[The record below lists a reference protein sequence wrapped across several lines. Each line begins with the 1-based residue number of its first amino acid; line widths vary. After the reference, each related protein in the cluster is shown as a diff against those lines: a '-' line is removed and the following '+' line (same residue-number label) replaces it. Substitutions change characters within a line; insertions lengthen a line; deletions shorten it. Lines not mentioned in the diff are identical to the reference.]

1 VLTRWTTPGWRTG
14 AGILSHRSPLL
25 ALGLVLLVLVP
36 VWRQA
41 KLVPLGSYDQDF
53 YLGIAYDL
61 LESGRY
67 TDGFA
72 YAVPL
77 PSGERPPGM
86 RFAPLYPVMV
96 AAASL
101 LEPGL
106 RAAGACVVNTYP
118 NYEAC
123 QNAATLVRGTQ
134 FLMLAA
140 VYLMVWWLGGV
151 LIGSWRGAWMALAIA
166 LITAPYLMRSVDLVM
181 TEITTLFLSSA
192 ATAAGVAA
200 LQRPHRLRWGVA
212 AGVLL
217 GLGALTRPAF
227 LYLFYAVVVASFC
240 LAAVAAARRR
250 WRAGLLLGVFVA
262 GFAVPVGPWVLR
274 NAIVLHRAG
283 LSFGYASH
291 TLVQRISFDAMTP
304 REYAL
309 SYLCGLPD
317 GFGIANQLV
326 GRGSCDRF
334 ALDDKP
340 GTFYQIGTGPLLTQT
355 LEASGGY
362 ENHLSYLLHTYIFK
376 EPLKHALVTIPMA
389 LRGAWVDHDWG
400 LVLGLVCI
408 GMTVTAVRRRET
420 GFLVLALPAW
430 FMLLF
435 NAAVAVN
442 QVRYNLM
449 LIPPYAVAGAM
460 VVERILR
467 TRRGGGGGLRRR
479 MAQGLI
485 RPT

>member
-1 VLTRWTTPGWRTG
+1 MLKRSFGS
-14 AGILSHRSPLL
+14 LSPRSPVL
-25 ALGLVLLVLVP
+25 ALAVVLLVLVP
-36 VWRQA
+36 IWRQA
-41 KLVPLGSYDQDF
+41 KPLPLGSYDQEF

-61 LESGRY
+61 VHSGRF

-72 YAVPL
+72 YAVPT
-77 PSGERPPGM
+77 PSGERPSGM
-86 RFAPLYPVMV
+86 RFVPLYPAMLAV
-96 AAASL
+96 AYW
-101 LEPGL
+101 LEPSF
-106 RAAGACVVNTYP
+106 RAAGECVVSTYP
-118 NYEAC
+118 AYQAC
-123 QNAATLVRGTQ
+123 PNSAMLVRGVQ
-134 FLMLAA
+134 FLMLAL
-140 VYLMVWWLGGV
+140 VYLIVWWVAGV
-151 LIGSWRGAWMALAIA
+151 LTGSARGGWIGLALA
-166 LITAPYLMRSVDLVM
+166 LLTAPYLIRSVDTVM
-181 TEITTLFLSSA
+181 TEMTTLFLS
-192 ATAAGVAA
+192 TAASGAAVAA
-200 LQRPHRLRWGVA
+200 VSRVGRLRWVVA

-217 GLGALTRPAF
+217 GLAALTRPAF
-227 LYLFYAVVVASFC
+227 LYLFYAVVFGLL
-240 LAAVAAARRR
+240 LAGVFAGARR
-250 WRAGLLLGVFVA
+250 WRLAMLLA
-262 GFAVPVGPWVLR
+262 GFVGGFALPVGPWVVR
-274 NAIVLHRAG
+274 NAVVLGRAD

-317 GFGIANQLV
+317 GFGIANRLV
-326 GRGSCDRF
+326 GQGACDRF
-334 ALDDKP
+334 ALDERP

-362 ENHLSYLLHTYIFK
+362 ENHLSYLLHTYIFQ

-408 GMTVTAVRRRET
+408 GVTVRAVRRRET

-435 NAAVAVN
+435 NATVAVN

-467 TRRGGGGGLRRR
+467 TRRGGGRLRRR